1 MNVGNNIKILR
12 KRKGK
17 SQEEMA
23 LALGLNRSTYSGY
36 ENNIAQPNLENI
48 LKISQLFGITIEDLI
63 AKDFSKFK
71 ELEWRIL
78 TEQSEARL
86 KGHALRVLATVVD
99 INRDEVVEVI
109 PEKASAGYAS
119 GFSDPEFFIDFP
131 TLSLPFLSSNKK
143 YRAFPIQGDSMP
155 PVSQGSIVVGEF
167 IQDWTGIKSETNYVL
182 VTKTEGIVFKKVRKK
197 EDSANLMLISAN
209 LAYAPYELPISE
221 VLEVWKFVCYVSR
234 TLPEFQPDENG
245 MLRAIQHLQSDV
257 KWLVQQQQD
266 PIN

>member
-1 MNVGNNIKILR
+1 
-12 KRKGK
+12 
-17 SQEEMA
+17 
-23 LALGLNRSTYSGY
+23 
-36 ENNIAQPNLENI
+36 
-48 LKISQLFGITIEDLI
+48 
-63 AKDFSKFK
+63 
-71 ELEWRIL
+71 
-78 TEQSEARL
+78 
-86 KGHALRVLATVVD
+86 
-99 INRDEVVEVI
+99 
-109 PEKASAGYAS
+109 GYAS

-209 LAYAPYELPISE
+209 LEYAPYELPISE